1 MPILASRGGASLK
14 GFGFGGGAGFVCAS
28 GGTVLT
34 VGDYK
39 THVFTGPGTFTVN
52 KGGKV
57 DYFVVAGGGS
67 SSQSFAGG
75 GGAGGFRMSNYEG
88 LPSPTTSPLAAG
100 TGLTFHHQYQLQL
113 AVEEILLHH
122 LVLVTMEAP
131 LHFQL

>member
-67 SSQSFAGG
+67 SAYSFAGG

-88 LPSPTTSPLAAG
+88 LPSPTTSPLAAS
-100 TGLTFHHQYQLQL
+100 TGLSVSSPVSVT
-113 AVEEILLHH
+113 VGGGGVLLHH

>member
-34 VGDYK
+34 VGDFK

-57 DYFVVAGGGS
+57 DYLVVAGGGS

-75 GGAGGFRMSNYEG
+75 GGAGGFRTSNYAG
-88 LPSPTTSPLAAG
+88 LPSPTSSPLAAG
-100 TGLTFHHQYQLQL
+100 TG
-113 AVEEILLHH
+113 VS
-122 LVLVTMEAP
+122 VSSPVSVTVGAGSDFTP
-131 LHFQL
+131 PGS